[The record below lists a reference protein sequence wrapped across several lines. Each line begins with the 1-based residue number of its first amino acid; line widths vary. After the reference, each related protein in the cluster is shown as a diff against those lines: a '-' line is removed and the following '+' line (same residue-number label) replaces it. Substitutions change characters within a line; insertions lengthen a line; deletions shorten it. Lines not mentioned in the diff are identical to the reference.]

1 MVTSMIVNGA
11 TGFAMLLALL
21 FCLGDIKEAVTSPT
35 GYPFIDIL
43 VSGVGSIAGG
53 TALVS
58 YYSKELAI
66 FIDRSSLL

>member
-1 MVTSMIVNGA
+1 MVTAMIVNGA

-21 FCLGDIKEAVTSPT
+21 FCLGDIEAAVNSST

-58 YYSKELAI
+58 YHSNESV
-66 FIDRSSLL
+66 FCTDRSSPP

>member
-1 MVTSMIVNGA
+1 MVTSLILNGA

-21 FCLGDIKEAVTSPT
+21 FCLGDIEAAVSSST

-53 TALVS
+53 MALVS
-58 YYSKELAI
+58 DYSEEAMF
-66 FIDRSSLL
+66 FIDRSSLP